1 MVQFDPNIR
10 MGSPESLP
18 YDPEQDAAEK
28 RDIRKKYREL
38 EKSTGEQHTRA
49 QEYRTEDLVNQV
61 TLADSLFAKVKNPT
75 EATLDSSV
83 LRNVSTIGAQ
93 KARAMRLGSSAF
105 DMDDFVSKLITFMGG
120 RQLLEDQSD
129 GVSEMEDDM
138 ADAPLDWDRV
148 GRKAM
153 AKSRRVPV
161 MGFMLGPLSIEQK
174 KRNMSKRAKMEKS
187 KDDERKPQEIRE
199 EDIQRSENETTANIE
214 RIIGDL
220 GGEPVNLFRLVVNPN
235 DFAQS
240 VENIFHLS
248 FLIRDGHCSFEIQ
261 DGEPVVLRPLTLGL
275 GACEAPNLEDYS
287 AGLQKQQMMIEFDM
301 ATWRRA
307 IEVFD
312 IRESMIPQRPP
323 AKPKPGD
330 KWYG

>member
-10 MGSPESLP
+10 IGSPENLP

-28 RDIRKKYREL
+28 RDIRKKYRAL

-49 QEYRTEDLVNQV
+49 QEYRTEDLVHQV
-61 TLADSLFAKVKNPT
+61 TQADSLFAKVKNPT
-75 EATLDSSV
+75 EATLDSTV

-105 DMDDFVSKLITFMGG
+105 DLDDFVSKLITFMGG
-120 RQLLEDQSD
+120 RQLLEDQGD
-129 GVSEMEDDM
+129 DSEMDVDM
-138 ADAPLDWDRV
+138 ADSPLDWDKI

-153 AKSRRVPV
+153 AKSRRVPA

-174 KRNMSKRAKMEKS
+174 KRNVAKRAKMEKS
-187 KDDERKPQEIRE
+187 NEIERKPQEIRE
-199 EDIQRSENETTANIE
+199 EDIQRSDNETTTNVKKIE
-214 RIIGDL
+214 KIINDL
-220 GGEPVNLFRLVVNPN
+220 GEPVNIFRLVINPN

-248 FLIRDGHCSFEIQ
+248 FLVRDGHCSFEIGE
-261 DGEPVVLRPLTLGL
+261 DGEPVVW
-275 GACEAPNLEDYS
+275 ACEAPVLDDYS
-287 AGLQKQQMMIEFDM
+287 AGLTKQQMMVEFDM
-301 ATWRRA
+301 ATWKRA

-323 AKPKPGD
+323 AKTKLGD